1 MKNEKDFKKQI
12 SEIAAKIAGIKEEY
26 EKEKLNLPDSFKSK
40 INSAVA
46 NQKDMAQ
53 FILDMMEEIIAG
65 ESSMQNLEKM
75 SGWNS
80 ISTMLKKL
88 AGEGAAKDDQTPDVP
103 SDDQEKMGLPDLKEA
118 YERIKKK

>member
-1 MKNEKDFKKQI
+1 
-12 SEIAAKIAGIKEEY
+12 
-26 EKEKLNLPDSFKSK
+26 
-40 INSAVA
+40 
-46 NQKDMAQ
+46 
-53 FILDMMEEIIAG
+53 
-65 ESSMQNLEKM
+65 MQNIEKM

-103 SDDQEKMGLPDLKEA
+103 SDDQEKLGLPDLKEA